1 MTRKNDLIKD
11 SNRLFVGGKELIG
24 NAAIDLLFDSFN
36 RRGNVSVVSKDIC
49 HLLGIRVTAI

>member
-1 MTRKNDLIKD
+1 
-11 SNRLFVGGKELIG
+11 LIG